1 MGVER
6 SVTRWYLQRQSL
18 FDEIATLETKLAQA
32 TQSQEQKQGP
42 GSRSQQ
48 VKVEIEQQ
56 LANVQE
62 KLRAL
67 GPCPK
72 PMMG

>member
-6 SVTRWYLQRQSL
+6 SVTRWYVERQMLLSEISAL
-18 FDEIATLETKLAQA
+18 EAKLTPDTSKKASANTESATPSQADEVA
-32 TQSQEQKQGP
+32 
-42 GSRSQQ
+42 QQ
-48 VKVEIEQQ
+48 VSQAQQ
-56 LANVQE
+56 
-62 KLRAL
+62 KLHLL